1 MGTEKKYI
9 DEIHEQVKKYIIEEK
24 DEALYNTGQLHFLKG
39 LFIHNFTIASPVR
52 VKKQENILN
61 HLDKMILYETTDGH
75 SCSLFDKEANLK
87 SFIRSPYCDSIPEH
101 ISVQARQE
109 DRYLPFLLIQ
119 KTQAEMER
127 ALVHYLSCQINET
140 KHLKKNKDFLE
151 LLYSTA
157 LYEIFLREF
166 EESLCHE
173 YLYADFKL
181 NSEQIQAFLQDGAYR
196 NWHMDMRIRVET
208 IERGWQSLFYGQ
220 CVMYYASHMLNLFAM
235 FRVLMF
241 VEYISLNEVRGFRR
255 GAAQNF
261 WFEAA
266 IWKNLALEWEEK
278 DLFLPLKNNRN
289 LHVLQDQLNLICLK
303 YNIFPHLEQDGEQSF
318 KKDADAF
325 QIDLMQY
332 FQAAKE
338 RCRLNASGRSKSVMA
353 DLWGEAEK
361 LALPVLNAKE
371 ELLTIQKPKAKSA
384 ENIRISKKG

>member
-1 MGTEKKYI
+1 MI
-9 DEIHEQVKKYIIEEK
+9 LLFLNCFFPLSP
-24 DEALYNTGQLHFLKG
+24 ALKG
-39 LFIHNFTIASPVR
+39 QDPRFSGNRSVLAYALTRND
-52 VKKQENILN
+52 N
-61 HLDKMILYETTDGH
+61 KML
-75 SCSLFDKEANLK
+75 
-87 SFIRSPYCDSIPEH
+87 
-101 ISVQARQE
+101 
-109 DRYLPFLLIQ
+109 
-119 KTQAEMER
+119 
-127 ALVHYLSCQINET
+127 
-140 KHLKKNKDFLE
+140 
-151 LLYSTA
+151 
-157 LYEIFLREF
+157 
-166 EESLCHE
+166 
-173 YLYADFKL
+173 
-181 NSEQIQAFLQDGAYR
+181 
-196 NWHMDMRIRVET
+196 
-208 IERGWQSLFYGQ
+208 
-220 CVMYYASHMLNLFAM
+220 
-235 FRVLMF
+235 F

-325 QIDLMQY
+325 QMDLMQY

-384 ENIRISKKG
+384 ENIRKSKKG